1 MAKTPAD
8 IDLRQHKETARYYDG
23 NRYPDD
29 EAVDKALDRGAIAAT
44 WWVCL
49 FGVYELDEAEEDV
62 VAPNKS
68 EASAVMRAALARDF
82 DPGCKL
88 GKIFMA

>member
-8 IDLRQHKETARYYDG
+8 IDVRQHAGNHRYYDG
-23 NRYPDD
+23 NRYVDD
-29 EAVDKALDRGAIAAT
+29 AALDAAYNRGQCY
-44 WWVCL
+44 WWICY
-49 FGVYELDEAEEDV
+49 FNDAEEDV
-62 VAPNKS
+62 VAPNKA

-88 GKIFMA
+88 EKVVLA